1 MKTIEDHIFALD
13 NFEGSLDFLLHLIQK
28 SEIDIYEIPLH
39 KITEQYLVR
48 LGELISP
55 AVDSG
60 AEFIG
65 TAASLLLLKSK
76 MLLPK
81 QEQSETAEVE
91 EIDPRFEI
99 IHQLIEYCRF
109 KEAAKEFSERE
120 QKQNAFFP
128 RGIECVDIKKNLG
141 IEHLSM
147 QDLASLFQQVMSKA
161 VSHQG
166 LIHEEVWLVA
176 DKIQLLRQSFKE
188 TQKIR
193 FDAFFSPERSRE
205 ELIVTFLAILELMKL
220 GELRVINDPSEDA
233 IFIIQPND
241 NNGKS
246 YTE

>member
-1 MKTIEDHIFALD
+1 MKTTDDHIFALE

-39 KITEQYLVR
+39 KITEQYLHR
-48 LGELISP
+48 IRELISP

-65 TAASLLLLKSK
+65 TTASLLLLKSK

-81 QEQSETAEVE
+81 QEQEEIIEE

-120 QKQNAFFP
+120 HKQNAFFS
-128 RGIECVDIKKNLG
+128 RGIENFEIKKNLG

-147 QDLASLFQQVMSKA
+147 QDLASLFQHVMSKA
-161 VSHQG
+161 ISHQG
-166 LIHEEVWLVA
+166 LIHEEIWLVS
-176 DKIQLLRQSFKE
+176 DKIQLLRNSLKE
-188 TQKIR
+188 TRKIR
-193 FDAFFSPERSRE
+193 FDAFFSPERCRE

-220 GELRVINDPSEDA
+220 GELRVINDTNEA
-233 IFIIQPND
+233 TIFIIQPDD
-241 NNGKS
+241 NNG
-246 YTE
+246 